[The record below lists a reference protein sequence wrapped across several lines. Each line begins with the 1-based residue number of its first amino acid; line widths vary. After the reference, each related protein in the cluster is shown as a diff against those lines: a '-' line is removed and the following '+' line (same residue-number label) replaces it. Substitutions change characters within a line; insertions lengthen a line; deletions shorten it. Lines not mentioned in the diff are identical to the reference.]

1 MNTRLSLRATL
12 RNLAVID
19 VSYAYGPRQAVH
31 ACSFTIASGACVGLI
46 GPNGAGKTTLL
57 KLMAGLLRPTSGVV
71 TFNGL
76 PLADMTARDRA
87 RHIAF
92 VPQLT
97 YDLFPMRV
105 RDLVALGRAPHQSGL
120 GWESARD
127 SKAIDEAMDLMQCA
141 PWAAR
146 YLHTLSSGERQRV
159 LIARALAQQ
168 PQLLL
173 LDEPIAHLDPAFQLG
188 VLQCLR
194 HVQRATGMT
203 IGLTLHDM
211 NLARS
216 YCSTIGILKTGHL
229 IQWGPTADT
238 ATPEHLSR
246 AFDTPI
252 EWTPALTPTQ
262 PFPRGDA

>member
-1 MNTRLSLRATL
+1 MTTRLSLRVL
-12 RNLAVID
+12 H
-19 VSYAYGPRQAVH
+19 VSYAYGPCHAVQ
-31 ACSFTIASGACVGLI
+31 ACSFTMASGACVGII

-71 TFNGL
+71 TFNGR

-92 VPQLT
+92 VPQFT
-97 YDLFPMRV
+97 PDLFPMRV

-127 SKAIDEAMDLMQCA
+127 RVAIDEAMNLMHCA

-188 VLQCLR
+188 VLNCLR
-194 HVQRATGMT
+194 HVQRTTGMT
-203 IGLTLHDM
+203 IGITLHDM
-211 NLARS
+211 NLARN
-216 YCSTIGILKTGHL
+216 YCSTIGILKAGQLT
-229 IQWGPTADT
+229 QWGPTADT

-252 EWTPALTPTQ
+252 AWTPALTPTQ
-262 PFPRGDA
+262 PFPRGDDR